1 VLCFFYHNI
10 FLEIQRSKKFPVP
23 ISVSISLNIP
33 LAENSVDNGAPKVD
47 NFVFT
52 QPG

>member
-1 VLCFFYHNI
+1 LKFSVP
-10 FLEIQRSKKFPVP
+10 KFPVP

-33 LAENSVDNGAPKVD
+33 FAENSVDNGAPAVD